1 MSHSHMTSKQLP
13 ELVNCLQFGKEWG
26 SLDWEYTF
34 ASWEPLQSSRVVSL
48 FALIFHQHLFFFFFL
63 KCQRSLFLQRDCASL
78 TLLISIYTF
87 SVFCTQINSTETHKN
102 ERCFRLT
109 FKKYSYWRSWISLIF
124 LLPLATELKTHV
136 TRNSQ
141 ILIPSEKSQACTNRK
156 H

>member
-1 MSHSHMTSKQLP
+1 MEKSGAHLTENIYL
-13 ELVNCLQFGKEWG
+13 
-26 SLDWEYTF
+26 
-34 ASWEPLQSSRVVSL
+34 ASWEPLQSSKVVSL
-48 FALIFHQHLFFFFFL
+48 FALIFYQHFFFL
-63 KCQRSLFLQRDCASL
+63 SAKEAFFAETASL

-87 SVFCTQINSTETHKN
+87 SVFCTQINSTETHTN
-102 ERCFRLT
+102 ERCFRLS